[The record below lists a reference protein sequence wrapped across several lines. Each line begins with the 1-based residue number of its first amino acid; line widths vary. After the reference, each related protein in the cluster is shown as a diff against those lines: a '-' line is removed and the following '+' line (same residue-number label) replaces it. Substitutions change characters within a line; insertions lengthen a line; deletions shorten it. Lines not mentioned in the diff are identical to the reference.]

1 MNRRVGAAVAIVVVP
16 FVAYV
21 VLSLSD
27 GAPRF
32 PTRGECI
39 RPPVEGQAVGVVFGR
54 TDDPISAAELR
65 DRAVSVGFL
74 GVESV
79 PDGCGR
85 WKVVLEGVPD
95 VEIARE
101 VQQEAASVDL
111 DTSLER
117 GSDE

>member
-1 MNRRVGAAVAIVVVP
+1 MNRRIGTATAVVVVP
-16 FVAYV
+16 FVAYIAF
-21 VLSLSD
+21 SLAD
-27 GAPRF
+27 GLPRF

-39 RPPVEGQAVGVVFGR
+39 RPPVEGQPVSVVFGR
-54 TDDPISAAELR
+54 TDDPVSAAELR
-65 DRAVSVGFL
+65 DRALSVGFQ
-74 GVESV
+74 GVESS

-117 GSDE
+117 DADG

>member
-1 MNRRVGAAVAIVVVP
+1 VNRQVVVAVAIVVVP

-21 VLSLSD
+21 GLSLSD

-39 RPPVEGQAVGVVFGR
+39 RPPLEGNPVDVVFGR
-54 TDDPISAAELR
+54 TEDPISAAELR
-65 DRAVSVGFL
+65 DRVVSVGFV

-85 WKVVLEGVPD
+85 WKVVLEAVPD

-101 VQQEAASVDL
+101 VQEEAASVDL
-111 DTSLER
+111 DTSLES
-117 GSDE
+117 SDG